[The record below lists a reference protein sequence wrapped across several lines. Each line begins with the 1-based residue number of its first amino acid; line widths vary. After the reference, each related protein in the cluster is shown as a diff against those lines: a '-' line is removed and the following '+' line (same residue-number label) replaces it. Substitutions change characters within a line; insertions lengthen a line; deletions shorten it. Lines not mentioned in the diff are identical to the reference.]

1 MFKYTTHKLSILIKL
16 LCLFGAF
23 IFSFYYISTYL
34 NTHLERLL
42 QNSITFDFLSLLNQI
57 PIQTL
62 LISFSPVIII
72 FILILFDLITFTK
85 EINLTIKESLED
97 RKLSNNFTDFYKN
110 KSFSQVVK
118 KLKNLL
124 SLYKSFDNMK
134 TARIVL
140 ESSTIKQLMNVVNEG
155 LILVN
160 KDFTVT
166 HINHVAE
173 KSLGLIPG
181 EIIGQAISRKI
192 SNELILTHLEK
203 AFNFD
208 AKITDLKLEKLHIT
222 LSMSPLKDK
231 FGDIIRTLVIL
242 KNDTSIK
249 PTLENT
255 EEN

>member
-1 MFKYTTHKLSILIKL
+1 MFKYTTHKISIIIKL
-16 LCLFGAF
+16 FTLFLSF
-23 IFSFYYISTYL
+23 IFSLYIISNYL
-34 NTHLERLL
+34 NDNLQSLLENALK
-42 QNSITFDFLSLLNQI
+42 FDFFSILAQI
-57 PIQTL
+57 PVNVF
-62 LISFSPVIII
+62 LIAFSP
-72 FILILFDLITFTK
+72 FILIIILLVFDLVYFTK

-97 RKLSNNFTDFYKN
+97 RKLTSNFTEFF
-110 KSFSQVVK
+110 KSFSFFQ
-118 KLKNLL
+118 LLRNLRNLL

-173 KSLGLIPG
+173 KKLGLIPG

-192 SNELILTHLEK
+192 SNELILSNLEK

-208 AKITDLKLEKLHIT
+208 SKVTDLNIEKLN
-222 LSMSPLKDK
+222 LSMSMYPLKDK
-231 FGDIIRTLVIL
+231 FGDIIRTLVVL
-242 KNDTSIK
+242 KTNEIDLK
-249 PTLENT
+249 VQEKENN
-255 EEN
+255 E

>member
-16 LCLFGAF
+16 ILLFVSF
-23 IFSFYYISTYL
+23 IFSFY
-34 NTHLERLL
+34 
-42 QNSITFDFLSLLNQI
+42 SITNYINNNIQVLLENAIKFDFFSMLNQI
-57 PIQTL
+57 PIKIL
-62 LISFSPVIII
+62 LISFCPIIII
-72 FILILFDLITFTK
+72 FVLITFDLITFTK
-85 EINLTIKESLED
+85 ELNLTIKDSLDD
-97 RKLSNNFTDFYKN
+97 RKLTTNFSDFYKSM
-110 KSFSQVVK
+110 SFFQLLK
-118 KLKNLL
+118 NLKNLL

-155 LILVN
+155 LLLVN

-208 AKITDLKLEKLHIT
+208 AKITDLKLENLNIT
-222 LSMSPLKDK
+222 LSMYPLKDK

-242 KNDTSIK
+242 KNSSENQES
-249 PTLENT
+249 LENIT
-255 EEN
+255 

>member
-16 LCLFGAF
+16 TLLLCSF
-23 IFSFYYISTYL
+23 IFSIYSITNYL
-34 NTHLERLL
+34 NTHLQQLL
-42 QNSITFDFLSLLNQI
+42 ESAIKLDFFSLLNQI
-57 PIQTL
+57 PLQTL
-62 LISFSPVIII
+62 LISFCPVIIL
-72 FILILFDLITFTK
+72 FILILFDLIAFTK
-85 EINLTIKESLED
+85 EINLSIKDSLDD
-97 RKLSNNFTDFYKN
+97 RKLTNNFTEFYKST
-110 KSFSQVVK
+110 SFSNLNK
-118 KLKNLL
+118 NLKNIL

-208 AKITDLKLEKLHIT
+208 AKITDLKLDKLNIT
-222 LSMSPLKDK
+222 LSMYPLKDK
-231 FGDIIRTLVIL
+231 FGDIIRTLVVL
-242 KNDTSIK
+242 KNSSEK
-249 PTLENT
+249 QETLENIT
-255 EEN
+255 